1 MIAYLKGKLVFKAST
16 PAIIEVN
23 GIGYEVFVSTE
34 TLSRFPAEGREVTVF
49 THHHFAEADQK
60 LYGFVS
66 RADKSFFELLITVKG
81 IGPKIALGIMSGAST
96 EQISEAIY
104 SQDIPRISSFPG
116 IGKKSAERIILELK
130 DKIGSV
136 ADGARPP
143 SAGGPSSTLHREA
156 VSALESL
163 GYRKAEAEKTVSALL
178 RTDGARFS
186 DVSDVIRTA
195 LKSIHK

>member
-1 MIAYLKGKLVFKAST
+1 MIAYLKGILVFKAST
-16 PAIIEVN
+16 PAIIEVD

-49 THHHFAEADQK
+49 THHYFAEADQK
-60 LYGFVS
+60 LYGFIS
-66 RADKSFFELLITVKG
+66 RADKSFFDLLITVKG
-81 IGPKIALGIMSGAST
+81 IGPKIALGIMSGASA

-104 SQDIPRISSFPG
+104 NQDIPRISSFPG
-116 IGKKSAERIILELK
+116 IGKKSAERIVLELK

-136 ADGARPP
+136 ADGAV
-143 SAGGPSSTLHREA
+143 SGGGGGPTSLHREA

-163 GYRKAEAEKTVSALL
+163 GYRKAEAEKTVTTLL
-178 RTDGARFS
+178 RSDGARFS

-195 LKSIHK
+195 LKSLHK

>member
-1 MIAYLKGKLVFKAST
+1 MIAYLKGKLVFKTST
-16 PAIIEVN
+16 PALIEVN

-49 THHHFAEADQK
+49 TYHHFAESDQR
-60 LYGFVS
+60 LFGFVT
-66 RADKSFFELLITVKG
+66 RTDKSFFELLITVKG

-104 SQDIPRISSFPG
+104 NQDISRISSFPG
-116 IGKKSAERIILELK
+116 IGRKSAERIVLELK
-130 DKIGSV
+130 DKIGSMS
-136 ADGARPP
+136 DGLTGP
-143 SAGGPSSTLHREA
+143 SAGGQTTLHREA

-163 GYRKAEAEKTVSALL
+163 GYRKADAEKTVSALL
-178 RTDGARFS
+178 RADGSGFS

-195 LKSIHK
+195 LKNLHK

>member
-16 PAIIEVN
+16 PAIIEVS

-66 RADKSFFELLITVKG
+66 RTDKSFFELLITVKG

-116 IGKKSAERIILELK
+116 IGKKSAERIVLELK
-130 DKIGSV
+130 DKIGTA
-136 ADGARPP
+136 ADGVRTS
-143 SAGGPSSTLHREA
+143 SAGSQSTLHREA

-163 GYRKAEAEKTVSALL
+163 GYRKVDAEKTVSALL